1 MSGFPAEIV
10 PPGRADGP
18 GSGSPAAATCAA
30 ACQDYL
36 AALDE
41 LLLGIGD
48 REAGDCAGDV
58 APSVARRIEAVVR
71 MKAVFESIA
80 SPEAHV
86 SLFRRT

>member
-58 APSVARRIEAVVR
+58 APSVARR

-80 SPEAHV
+80 SPEAHA

>member
-1 MSGFPAEIV
+1 MAFPQRSSRRA
-10 PPGRADGP
+10 GRTDPAR
-18 GSGSPAAATCAA
+18 SPAAATCAA

>member
-1 MSGFPAEIV
+1 MSGFPTEIV
-10 PPGRADGP
+10 EPARVDGP
-18 GSGSPAAATCAA
+18 DAGSAAAATCAA
-30 ACQDYL
+30 ACDDFL

-41 LLLGIGD
+41 LLLGIGE
-48 REAGDCAGDV
+48 RESGDCAWDV

-71 MKAVFESIA
+71 MRAMFESIV